1 MESQDI
7 RKALTGGD
15 IASTSGVEDGSDKNI
30 EEMDTTITVV
40 EDDHDQIE
48 EASSSGLPVDADSE
62 KRKNGDNHR
71 EEDSAPSSNRGE
83 KPSKGGAAKRQQ
95 QTSGRSLTK

>member
-30 EEMDTTITVV
+30 EEMDTVV

-62 KRKNGDNHR
+62 KRKNDDNHR

-83 KPSKGGAAKRQQ
+83 KSSKGGAAKRQQ